1 MNKKKYKNLKKS
13 EIPLITIGITCFNA
27 EKTIARALQSGLTQD
42 WENIEIIIVNDG
54 STDNSR
60 KILESF
66 SSTKNN
72 LKLINHPQNMGC
84 AHSRNS
90 IISNSI
96 GEYIAFFDDDD
107 VSRFDRI
114 SLQYKA
120 LLKYEEENQTNL
132 VVCFASGQKI
142 YKNNY
147 TKSFLSAGINGLPPV
162 GLQMANYLLFF
173 EQIQNIAYGSG
184 VPTCSLFAR
193 KSTFLRVGIFDT
205 QMSRQEDVDFGIRL
219 AIKGAHF
226 IGIKQPVIT
235 QFTSSKDYK
244 TAKVEYQSSLY
255 LIEKYSD
262 YLNSKG
268 LYEYMKLWIKIKYQH
283 FISNNFYAFLILL
296 KLFLKY
302 PVRTIKHF
310 GKSASRRFIHESLM
324 NSNSKLIKLFQICG
338 KFLNQNISFKL

>member
-27 EKTIARALQSGLTQD
+27 EKTIARALESGFSQD
-42 WENIEIIIVNDG
+42 WGNIEIIAVNDS

-60 KILESF
+60 EILEGF
-66 SSTKNN
+66 SSTKKNF
-72 LKLINHPQNMGC
+72 KLINHPLNMGC
-84 AHSRNS
+84 AYSRNS
-90 IISNSI
+90 IISNSN

-107 VSRFDRI
+107 VSSFDRI
-114 SLQYKA
+114 SLQYQA
-120 LLKYEEENQTNL
+120 LLKYEEENKTNL
-132 VVCFASGQKI
+132 VACFASGQKI

-147 TKSFLSAGINGLPPV
+147 TKSFFSAGVNGLAPV

-173 EQIQNIAYGSG
+173 EQIPNIAYGSG

-205 QMSRQEDVDFGIRL
+205 KMRRQEDVDFGIRL

-226 IGIKQPVIT
+226 IGIKEPVIT
-235 QFTSSKDYK
+235 QFESSGDYK
-244 TAKVEYQSSLY
+244 TAKVEYQSSLN

-283 FISNNFYAFLILL
+283 FISNNFYASLILIR
-296 KLFLKY
+296 LFLKY
-302 PVRTIKHF
+302 PTRTITHF
-310 GKSASRRFIHESLM
+310 GQSASKRFIHESLM
-324 NSNSKLIKLFQICG
+324 KSDSRIIKFFQICV
-338 KFLNQNISFKL
+338 KFLNQNISLKK